1 MMSEPTRLL
10 DDPAI
15 AEGLRAD
22 LVLAKSAVLQ
32 GLDVSAGA
40 AGLKAAIAVE
50 TSVAGTAGAGAGKML
65 ALGLVG
71 AVTAGALVWL
81 ALRAPDSDPQ
91 LSAVD
96 PVAAVPGA
104 AGIAAPE
111 DPVPSPAE
119 PDAAEAKVAPSIAEP
134 EPEPDGVAVAVPVLS
149 LAEPEASPKD
159 VAPAVRKRPRKANKQ
174 DDYLREAKLI
184 SDARAAMK
192 TDASGALKLLEEA
205 RSEFPRGILREERK
219 ALTILSLD
227 KLGRSAQARASAKR
241 FLEQH
246 GEGPYAAVVRQVLD

>member
-22 LVLAKSAVLQ
+22 LVLAKSAVLE

-96 PVAAVPGA
+96 PVAAVPVA
-104 AGIAAPE
+104 VGIAAPE

-134 EPEPDGVAVAVPVLS
+134 EPEPDGVAVPVPS

-174 DDYLREAKLI
+174 DDYLREAELI

>member
-1 MMSEPTRLL
+1 MPT
-10 DDPAI
+10 
-15 AEGLRAD
+15 GTS
-22 LVLAKSAVLQ
+22 SA
-32 GLDVSAGA
+32 
-40 AGLKAAIAVE
+40 
-50 TSVAGTAGAGAGKML
+50 AGTAGAGAGKML

-81 ALRAPDSDPQ
+81 ALRAPSSDPQ
-91 LSAVD
+91 LSTVDAV
-96 PVAAVPGA
+96 AEAPGA

-111 DPVPSPAE
+111 EPIPSPAE
-119 PDAAEAKVAPSIAEP
+119 PDTVEAEVAPSIAEP
-134 EPEPDGVAVAVPVLS
+134 EPDAVPVPVPS
-149 LAEPEASPKD
+149 LAEPAAPPKD
-159 VAPAVRKRPRKANKQ
+159 IASAARKRPRKANKQ

-246 GEGPYAAVVRQVLD
+246 GEGPYAAAVRQVLD